1 MVAQNA
7 QTYRNAKTCQSA
19 DHRRLL
25 SAFVSFFI
33 SQSKWE
39 NI

>member
-19 DHRRLL
+19 DHRLVLGAYHFYFR
-25 SAFVSFFI
+25 VI
-33 SQSKWE
+33 
-39 NI
+39 I